1 MYATF
6 FTCFLY
12 CEKNTQQNSL
22 LQKLHIWSFL
32 DISGHFS
39 KNSKKIRKSGVCF
52 FYSVEKM
59 FFLLSRKKCF
69 LTWVEKTGC
78 FLTWVE
84 KTGFSTNETN
94 WKISWAHFQNVAYNQ
109 TKLHV
114 NLYVQLTVGFIK
126 SRVKFSFLT
135 THSLNN
141 LIPRFALLRLAALGL
156 RKIASLGIRLLNSL
170 GQKTKFHSRQ
180 NGSHCFLH
188 IQVNKNHYYS

>member
-1 MYATF
+1 M
-6 FTCFLY
+6 
-12 CEKNTQQNSL
+12 
-22 LQKLHIWSFL
+22 
-32 DISGHFS
+32 
-39 KNSKKIRKSGVCF
+39 
-52 FYSVEKM
+52 
-59 FFLLSRKKCF
+59 
-69 LTWVEKTGC
+69 
-78 FLTWVE
+78 
-84 KTGFSTNETN
+84 
-94 WKISWAHFQNVAYNQ
+94 AYNQ

-188 IQVNKNHYYS
+188 IQVNKNHYSSVPNRHYYALDVWGATYDQP

>member
-1 MYATF
+1 M
-6 FTCFLY
+6 
-12 CEKNTQQNSL
+12 
-22 LQKLHIWSFL
+22 
-32 DISGHFS
+32 
-39 KNSKKIRKSGVCF
+39 
-52 FYSVEKM
+52 
-59 FFLLSRKKCF
+59 
-69 LTWVEKTGC
+69 
-78 FLTWVE
+78 
-84 KTGFSTNETN
+84 
-94 WKISWAHFQNVAYNQ
+94 AYNQ

-188 IQVNKNHYYS
+188 IQVNKNHFSTDSQKFRPGPLWQKLYCMYMHSIVRFMEGTRI

>member
-1 MYATF
+1 M
-6 FTCFLY
+6 
-12 CEKNTQQNSL
+12 
-22 LQKLHIWSFL
+22 
-32 DISGHFS
+32 
-39 KNSKKIRKSGVCF
+39 
-52 FYSVEKM
+52 
-59 FFLLSRKKCF
+59 
-69 LTWVEKTGC
+69 
-78 FLTWVE
+78 
-84 KTGFSTNETN
+84 
-94 WKISWAHFQNVAYNQ
+94 AYNQ

-180 NGSHCFLH
+180 NGSHCFLY
-188 IQVNKNHYYS
+188 IQVNNGSLFNSMYKKLWDQFCRGTLCIRFLNLWRSKN

>member
-1 MYATF
+1 M
-6 FTCFLY
+6 
-12 CEKNTQQNSL
+12 
-22 LQKLHIWSFL
+22 
-32 DISGHFS
+32 
-39 KNSKKIRKSGVCF
+39 
-52 FYSVEKM
+52 
-59 FFLLSRKKCF
+59 
-69 LTWVEKTGC
+69 
-78 FLTWVE
+78 
-84 KTGFSTNETN
+84 
-94 WKISWAHFQNVAYNQ
+94 AYNQ

-188 IQVNKNHYYS
+188 IQVNKNHLPISIFTDPCLLLSKSGLVPGSCSVRMSFSCS

>member
-1 MYATF
+1 M
-6 FTCFLY
+6 
-12 CEKNTQQNSL
+12 
-22 LQKLHIWSFL
+22 
-32 DISGHFS
+32 
-39 KNSKKIRKSGVCF
+39 
-52 FYSVEKM
+52 
-59 FFLLSRKKCF
+59 
-69 LTWVEKTGC
+69 
-78 FLTWVE
+78 
-84 KTGFSTNETN
+84 
-94 WKISWAHFQNVAYNQ
+94 AYNQ

-188 IQVNKNHYYS
+188 IQVNKNHFPPQKSGQAVVVVGNMWQTVPKPNYNRRKSKLDCAINSNWDIPLGN